1 MYIRLGELPT
11 EQTGDIKIYMG
22 GKTWKQQELF
32 KDQLTER
39 DDFAGLPHFEA
50 PKGDNECLL
59 EYQYQYKINGKRQ
72 ALADMYRLGVE
83 ICKKMISQ
91 KAKTNKHIKKLD
103 ADEREEKAI
112 DATNYIIMRLMNRP
126 DWYIKTSFTAY
137 LYLRLLHELF
147 YRRKVD
153 SIIDYVDIDDFY
165 RKKEQ

>member
-1 MYIRLGELPT
+1 MTDEQLLLPFDF
-11 EQTGDIKIYMG
+11 EV
-22 GKTWKQQELF
+22 
-32 KDQLTER
+32 TER

-50 PKGDNECLL
+50 PKDDNECLL

-83 ICKKMISQ
+83 VCKKMISQ
-91 KAKTNKHIKKLD
+91 KATSNKHIQRLN

-112 DATNYIIMRLMNRP
+112 DATNYIVMRLINRP
-126 DWYIKTSFTAY
+126 HWYIKTSFTAY

-153 SIIDYVDIDDFY
+153 SIIEYVDFDTFY
-165 RKKEQ
+165 GKEKQC

>member
-1 MYIRLGELPT
+1 MINGQLLLPFDF
-11 EQTGDIKIYMG
+11 EIK
-22 GKTWKQQELF
+22 
-32 KDQLTER
+32 ER
-39 DDFAGLPHFEA
+39 DDFADFPHFES
-50 PKGDNECLL
+50 PKDDNECLL

-83 ICKKMISQ
+83 VCKKMISQ
-91 KAKTNKHIKKLD
+91 KATSNKDIKKLN

-153 SIIDYVDIDDFY
+153 EIVDFVDMETL
-165 RKKEQ
+165 RGAK